1 MTPTPPLTCKTVWAC
16 CIFHRKT
23 KSLATRYEISA
34 ADCTIYGIQL
44 KNKRL
49 VRQKVYDHTILI
61 ERFVA
66 RITKSAKILI
76 FKQHLRS
83 LLESDMI
90 ILAQRI
96 FPTMCISQQT
106 LITQLFWNQFI
117 QTLMK
122 KQPGCKIHYL
132 NFVQMFSFQNKII
145 IDPITHH

>member
-1 MTPTPPLTCKTVWAC
+1 MSWLQNIKNINNKNRCGLSSNHEEKLRGEYYDPPPPLTCKTVRAC

-106 LITQLFWNQFI
+106 LITQLFWN
-117 QTLMK
+117 
-122 KQPGCKIHYL
+122 
-132 NFVQMFSFQNKII
+132 
-145 IDPITHH
+145 

>member
-122 KQPGCKIHYL
+122 KAAR
-132 NFVQMFSFQNKII
+132 MQN
-145 IDPITHH
+145 PLPEFCANVFFLE